1 MSRRAFAAL
10 TLAASILAFTPASA
24 HDYKVGSLH
33 IDHPWSR
40 ATPPTANVG
49 AGYMTIQNSGAEA
62 DRLVGATTPAAGSV
76 EIHFME
82 IANGVMK
89 MRAVPDGVEI
99 PAGGEAALAPGG
111 YHLMLVG
118 LQKPFTEGE
127 KVPLELQFEKAGTV
141 SVELAVGP
149 IGGGSGPSGHGDH

>member
-1 MSRRAFAAL
+1 MFRHAFAAL
-10 TLAASILAFTPASA
+10 TLAASILVLAPASA
-24 HDYKVGSLH
+24 HDYTAGSLH

-49 AGYMTIQNSGAEA
+49 AGYMTIQNKGPEA
-62 DRLVGATTPAAGSV
+62 DRLVGASTPAAQTV

-82 IANGVMK
+82 MANSVMK
-89 MRAVPDGVEI
+89 MRAVPEGLEI

-118 LQKPFTEGE
+118 LEKPFAEGE
-127 KVPLELQFEKAGTV
+127 KVPLDLQFEKAGTV

-149 IGGGSGPSGHGDH
+149 IGGGSSPSGHGGH

>member
-1 MSRRAFAAL
+1 MFRHAFAAL
-10 TLAASILAFTPASA
+10 TLAASILAINPASA
-24 HDYKVGSLH
+24 HDYTAGSLH

-49 AGYMTIQNSGAEA
+49 AGYMTIQNKGPEA
-62 DRLVGATTPAAGSV
+62 DRLVGASTPAAQTV

-82 IANGVMK
+82 MANGVMK
-89 MRAVPDGVEI
+89 MRAVPEGLEI

-111 YHLMLVG
+111 YHFMLVG
-118 LQKPFTEGE
+118 LEKPLTEGE

-149 IGGGSGPSGHGDH
+149 IGGGSGPSGHSGH